1 MKFVIQRVL
10 ESSVTVDGETIGSI
24 GTVERCVWS

>member
-10 ESSVTVDGETIGSI
+10 EASVKVDDNVIGQI
-24 GTVERCVWS
+24 NKGFMVL